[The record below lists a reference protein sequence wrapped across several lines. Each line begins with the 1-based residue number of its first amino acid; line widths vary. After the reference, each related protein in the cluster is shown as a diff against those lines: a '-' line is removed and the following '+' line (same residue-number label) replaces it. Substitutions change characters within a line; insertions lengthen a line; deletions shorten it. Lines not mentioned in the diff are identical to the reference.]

1 MSIVWTRLLRFA
13 QFGFQFAT
21 AMKTAAPAIDTLLF
35 VQCCSQKRDL
45 FVVHVANL
53 FWRQLS
59 ILTVLNDYFVASL
72 LCANH
77 QSKEANIHFRHWHSL
92 CPNSVEIAVCIV
104 ITSFGNQIWIWLIDV
119 SHSTKMNQTPQSNG
133 AGVKDYGRTKTWSRV
148 ADDVEGSSILMETIE
163 FRFQLR
169 NRKCIDSV
177 ARGQSWSWSNHHNQR
192 KQ

>member
-21 AMKTAAPAIDTLLF
+21 AMTTAAPAIDTLLF

-92 CPNSVEIAVCIV
+92 CPNSVEIAVCFV

-119 SHSTKMNQTPQSNG
+119 SIRQKWTK
-133 AGVKDYGRTKTWSRV
+133 R
-148 ADDVEGSSILMETIE
+148 
-163 FRFQLR
+163 
-169 NRKCIDSV
+169 
-177 ARGQSWSWSNHHNQR
+177 HNQMEQVSKIMAER
-192 KQ
+192 RHDLVLLMMWKVQAFWWKRLNFVFN